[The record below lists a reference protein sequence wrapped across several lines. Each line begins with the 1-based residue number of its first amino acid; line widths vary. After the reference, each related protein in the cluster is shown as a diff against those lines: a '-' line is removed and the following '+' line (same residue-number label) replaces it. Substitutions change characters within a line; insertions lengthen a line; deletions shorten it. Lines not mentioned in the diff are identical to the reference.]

1 MFSWQ
6 KLFKTPTFWIE
17 TIQNDLFGHVEDYLA
32 KTGKS
37 KQDFANDLGVSKG
50 YVSQILNGHFDHKLS
65 KLVELYLSIGMVPIV
80 IGANLNAYVSAL
92 SNGVSKNEFIRE
104 ICTDDMPKKNKVKSE
119 SHLRQQQENYTLE
132 IQVPDG
138 SIPNAL
144 SVYSLGA
151 MQYKPQIPSYD
162 SWTGVQFNLPSIQQN
177 TTFAHH

>member
-65 KLVELYLSIGMVPIV
+65 KLVELYLSIGMAPVV
-80 IGANLNAYVSAL
+80 IGADLNAYVSAM
-92 SNGVSKNEFIRE
+92 SNGVSKKEFIRD
-104 ICTDDMPKKNKVKSE
+104 ICIEEKPKKSNIIGE
-119 SHLRQQQENYTLE
+119 SYIRQEEVYRNPFPMGSTLE
-132 IQVPDG
+132 APH
-138 SIPNAL
+138 
-144 SVYSLGA
+144 
-151 MQYKPQIPSYD
+151 YKPQMRDYPTWVGSELTLT
-162 SWTGVQFNLPSIQQN
+162 STLQN
-177 TTFAHH
+177 TAFTYH